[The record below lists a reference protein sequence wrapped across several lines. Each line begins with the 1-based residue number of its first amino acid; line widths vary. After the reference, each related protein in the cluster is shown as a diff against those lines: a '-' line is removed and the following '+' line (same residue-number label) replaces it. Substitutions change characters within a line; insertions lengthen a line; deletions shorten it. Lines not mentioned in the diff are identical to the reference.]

1 MRITSQNGF
10 GVKKKASATED
21 ATIFMYLELG
31 RYIVA
36 YFGKKKKKKRKHKP
50 ETNINGSL
58 SQVRRRN

>member
-36 YFGKKKKKKRKHKP
+36 YFGKKKKKKGS
-50 ETNINGSL
+50 IN
-58 SQVRRRN
+58 QKRI